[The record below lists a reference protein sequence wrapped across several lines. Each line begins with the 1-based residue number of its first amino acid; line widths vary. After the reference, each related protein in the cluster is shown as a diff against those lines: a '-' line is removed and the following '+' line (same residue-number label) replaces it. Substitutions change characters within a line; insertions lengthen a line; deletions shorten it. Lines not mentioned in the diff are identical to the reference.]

1 MRFPAVNSHMISIVS
16 FMAMALS
23 LLSCTPENVKP
34 DIPDPVP
41 DVSPQILKVW
51 LSEYPGA
58 TVEIKQQSA
67 EIYAELPYGS
77 ILNTA
82 TIEYELPGGCSA
94 DPAAGSTV
102 DLKKPFNIYV
112 TSSSGASCK
121 YAFSAGV
128 APSDVVKIKW
138 LQLQDYLIKAEKIAD
153 GYHFSLPYGADLTK
167 LKITLA
173 SDYALTSSPDISA
186 GIDLTSPKEVK
197 IYAEDGK
204 TFQTLRLSASCYD
217 KDKGVR
223 GVYLPAPWHTD
234 AFLSYDKLC
243 ESMDLLNELN
253 FNCLYVCAWAAT
265 KTAWPSETLLNN
277 STYSSTAEL
286 NMYNSY
292 SGGSGDALADM
303 ISQAH
308 KRGIKVVLW
317 FEYGFMHAVGKVN
330 LSDPLLAKHPDWI
343 GLNSEG
349 GYCNYNGT
357 DFYLNSYSKEV
368 QQFMID
374 LAVEAVGRYP
384 DLDGVQ
390 GDDRLPASPVNA
402 GYNEQTLSS
411 YMSETGNGRPSS
423 YKDKAWQEWKMNNLN
438 DFALAFHDAVKK
450 ANPKCLVMFAPN
462 KYPWAYNNLC
472 QDWPSWVKIGA
483 AEFLTVQC
491 YVTANYERD
500 VTSQIDYMKTVTSKN
515 IFQPAMILKN
525 GANLMSAQ
533 MLSDQLC
540 YNRKVGTMGEAQF
553 WFDGLLDEN
562 IQKIFKLFY
571 SYPVE
576 FPDL

>member
-1 MRFPAVNSHMISIVS
+1 MRLPAITPHMISV
-16 FMAMALS
+16 FPLMAMIFS
-23 LLSCTPENVKP
+23 LLSCTPEKSNQDTP
-34 DIPDPVP
+34 EPEPVI
-41 DVSPQILKVW
+41 SPQLLKVT
-51 LSEYPGA
+51 LAEYPGA
-58 TVEIKQQSA
+58 MVEIKEQSSEVSA
-67 EIYAELPYGS
+67 VLPYGS

-82 TIEYELPGGCSA
+82 TIEYVLPQGCNA
-94 DPAAGSTV
+94 DPAGGTVV

-112 TSSSGASCK
+112 TSASGASRK

-128 APSDVVKIKW
+128 APSDVIKVKW
-138 LQLQDYLIKAEKIAD
+138 LQLQDYLIKAEKSGD
-153 GYHFSLPYGADLTK
+153 EYHFTLPYGADLTE
-167 LKITLA
+167 LKISLA
-173 SDYALTSSPDISA
+173 SDYKLTTSPDIAA
-186 GIDLTSPKEVK
+186 GIDLSSAKEVN

-204 TFQTLRLSASCYD
+204 TFQTVTLSASHYD
-217 KDKGVR
+217 KDTGVR
-223 GVYLPAPWHTD
+223 AVYLPATWHTD

-243 ESMDLLNELN
+243 KSMDLLKELN

-265 KTAWPSETLLNN
+265 KTAWPSEVLLNN

-292 SGGSGDALADM
+292 TGGSGDAVADM
-303 ISQAH
+303 ISEGH

-357 DFYLNSYSKEV
+357 DFYLNSYSSEV
-368 QQFMID
+368 QNFIID
-374 LAVEAVGRYP
+374 LAVEAVKRYP

-402 GYNEQTLSS
+402 GYNGQTLSA
-411 YMSETGNGRPSS
+411 YMSETGNSRPSS
-423 YKDKAWQEWKMNNLN
+423 YSDKNWQEWKMTGLN

-450 ANPKCLVMFAPN
+450 VNPGCLVMFAPN

-472 QDWPSWVKIGA
+472 QDWPSWVKSGA

-500 VTSQIDYMKTVTSKN
+500 VKSQIDYMRTVSSKN

-525 GANLMSAQ
+525 GANLMSTQ

-540 YNRKVGTMGEAQF
+540 YNRQVGTVGEAQF
-553 WFDGLLDEN
+553 WFDGLLDED
-562 IQKIFKLFY
+562 IQAIFKLFY